1 MAPKIAAAGPAAS
14 AADSKPAGGAASA
27 AASKPA
33 GGAASAAASKPAG
46 PAASAASGASK
57 DPRKPQNEV
66 GINLTKDPTICSCVP
81 LSVDSLRGHE
91 PCEGYMDI
99 GLEGYWAIGLSYRA
113 TGL

>member
-14 AADSKPAGGAASA
+14 AAASKPAASKDPAASA
-27 AASKPA
+27 ASGASKD
-33 GGAASAAASKPAG
+33 

-91 PCEGYMDI
+91 PCEGYRDI

>member
-14 AADSKPAGGAASA
+14 AAASKPAGGAASA

-46 PAASAASGASK
+46 PAASAASGA
-57 DPRKPQNEV
+57 PRKPQNDV

-91 PCEGYMDI
+91 PCEGYRDI
-99 GLEGYWAIGLSYRA
+99 GLEGDWAIGLSYRA

>member
-14 AADSKPAGGAASA
+14 AA
-27 AASKPA
+27 ASKPA
-33 GGAASAAASKPAG
+33 ASKD

-91 PCEGYMDI
+91 PCEGYRDI

>member
-14 AADSKPAGGAASA
+14 AAASKPAGGAASA

-46 PAASAASGASK
+46 PAASAASGA
-57 DPRKPQNEV
+57 PRKPQNDV

>member
-1 MAPKIAAAGPAAS
+1 MAPKIGAAGP
-14 AADSKPAGGAASA
+14 AASA

-33 GGAASAAASKPAG
+33 ASKD

-91 PCEGYMDI
+91 PCEGYRDI